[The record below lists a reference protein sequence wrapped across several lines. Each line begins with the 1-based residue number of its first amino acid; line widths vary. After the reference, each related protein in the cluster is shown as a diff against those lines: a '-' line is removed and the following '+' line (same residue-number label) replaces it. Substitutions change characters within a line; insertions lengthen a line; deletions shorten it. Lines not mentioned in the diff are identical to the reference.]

1 MAAALQICDLIRSMA
16 LRLADHPTPPG
27 PRSWLP
33 GKFLRPMQRNA
44 TGFLL
49 ELSRRYGDAVYFKI
63 GPRRLYFFNHPDQ
76 VREILVAN
84 DRSFM
89 KSLVIQRTKMILG
102 EGLLTSEGAFHLR
115 QRRLAQPA
123 FHRDRI
129 RRYGEVMVDFS
140 MRMREKWRD
149 GQQLDLHHEMMRLTL
164 AVVAKTLFD
173 ADVEEEADEIGGAL
187 TELMMMFPLLMNPL
201 ADLLMKL
208 PLPQVKRFRRS
219 LARLDRTMYEV
230 IAQRRSSGEDR
241 GDLLSMLLLA
251 QDTEGDSGGMTDL
264 QVRDEAMTLFLA
276 GHETTANALTWTWY
290 LLSSNPDA
298 EREMHRELDEVL
310 QGSSPSPDDYPRLR
324 YTEMVLAES
333 MRLYPPAWGLGRTA
347 LEEVEIGGYSLP
359 KSAVVVLSQWVTHRD
374 PRFWPDPERFD
385 PRRFTDEAK
394 AARPKFAYF
403 PFGAGSRICIGE
415 SFAWME
421 GVLILATIAQRWKFV
436 RESKEKVEPQPLIT
450 LRPKGAVTMRAV
462 RRSSQPG
469 TDNRGPS
476 DA

>member
-1 MAAALQICDLIRSMA
+1 MA
-16 LRLADHPTPPG
+16 LRLADRPTPPG
-27 PRSWLP
+27 PRTIIP
-33 GKFLRPMQRNA
+33 GKFLRAMQHNA
-44 TGFLL
+44 TGFLEKL
-49 ELSRRYGDAVYFKI
+49 ARQYGDAVYFKI
-63 GPRRLYFFNHPDQ
+63 GPRHLYFFTHPDQ
-76 VREILVAN
+76 IREVLVTN

-89 KSLVIQRTKMILG
+89 KSLVLQRTKIILG

-129 RRYGEVMVDFS
+129 RRYGEVMVGLA
-140 MRMREKWRD
+140 MRTREKWQDR
-149 GQQLDLHHEMMRLTL
+149 QELDIHHEMMRLTL

-173 ADVEEEADEIGGAL
+173 ADVEGEAEEIGGAL
-187 TELMMMFPLLMNPL
+187 TEVMMMFPLLMNPMG
-201 ADLLMKL
+201 DLLMKL
-208 PLPQVKRFRRS
+208 PLPQIRRFRRS
-219 LARLDRTMYEV
+219 LARLDRTIYEV
-230 IAQRRSSGEDR
+230 IAQRRASGEDR

-251 QDTEGDSGGMTDL
+251 QDTEGDSGGMTDQ

-290 LLSSNPDA
+290 LLSLNPDA
-298 EREMHRELDEVL
+298 EREMHREVDEVL
-310 QGSSPSPDDYPRLR
+310 QGRTLSPDDYPRLR

-347 LEEVEIGGYSLP
+347 LEEVEIGGYLLP
-359 KSAVVVLSQWVTHRD
+359 KGTVALLSQWVTHRD

-385 PRRFTDEAK
+385 PLRFTDEAK
-394 AARPKFAYF
+394 AARPKLAYF

-421 GVLILATIAQRWKFV
+421 GVLILATIAQKWKFI

-450 LRPKGAVTMRAV
+450 LRPRGAVTMRTV
-462 RRSSQPG
+462 RR
-469 TDNRGPS
+469 
-476 DA
+476 

>member
-1 MAAALQICDLIRSMA
+1 MA
-16 LRLADHPTPPG
+16 LRIADRPTPPG
-27 PRSWLP
+27 PRTIIP
-33 GKFLRPMQRNA
+33 GKFLRAMQHNA
-44 TGFLL
+44 TGFLQDL
-49 ELSRRYGDAVYFKI
+49 ARRYGDAVYFKI
-63 GPRRLYFFNHPDQ
+63 GPRHLYFFRHPDQ

-89 KSLVIQRTKMILG
+89 KSLVLQRTKIILG

-140 MRMREKWRD
+140 MRTREKWRD
-149 GQQLDLHHEMMRLTL
+149 GQQLDMHHEMMRLTL

-187 TELMMMFPLLMNPL
+187 TEVMMMFPVLMNPM

-208 PLPQVKRFRRS
+208 PLPQVKRFRRA
-219 LARLDRTMYEV
+219 LARLDRTIYEV
-230 IAQRRSSGEDR
+230 IAQRRASAEDR

-251 QDTEGDSGGMTDL
+251 QDTEGDSGGMTDQ

-310 QGSSPSPDDYPRLR
+310 QDRKPSPDDYPRLR

-333 MRLYPPAWGLGRTA
+333 MRLYPPAWGLGRMS
-347 LEEVEIGGYSLP
+347 LEEVEIAGYPLP
-359 KSAVVVLSQWVTHRD
+359 KGAIAVLSQWVTHRD

-385 PRRFTDEAK
+385 PLRFTDEAK
-394 AARPKFAYF
+394 SARPKFAYF

-436 RESKEKVEPQPLIT
+436 RESKEKIEPQPLIT
-450 LRPKGAVTMRAV
+450 LRPKGAVTMRTV
-462 RRSSQPG
+462 RR
-469 TDNRGPS
+469 
-476 DA
+476 

>member
-1 MAAALQICDLIRSMA
+1 MA
-16 LRLADHPTPPG
+16 LRLADRRTPPG
-27 PRSWLP
+27 PRTWLP
-33 GKFLRPMQRNA
+33 GKFLRAMQRNA

-49 ELSRRYGDAVYFKI
+49 ELSRRYGDAAYFKI
-63 GPRRLYFFNHPDQ
+63 GPRHLYCFSHPDQ

-89 KSLVIQRTKMILG
+89 KSLVLQRTKIILG

-140 MRMREKWRD
+140 MRTREKWRD
-149 GQQLDLHHEMMRLTL
+149 GQQLDMHHEMMRLTL

-173 ADVEEEADEIGGAL
+173 ADVEAEADEIGGAL
-187 TELMMMFPLLMNPL
+187 TEVMMMFPVLMNPL

-219 LARLDRTMYEV
+219 LARLDRTIYEV
-230 IAQRRSSGEDR
+230 IAQRRASGEDR

-251 QDTEGDSGGMTDL
+251 QDTEGDSGGMTDQ

-298 EREMHRELDEVL
+298 EREMHRELDAVL
-310 QGSSPSPDDYPRLR
+310 QGRTPSPDDYPRLR

-333 MRLYPPAWGLGRTA
+333 MRLYPPAWGLGRMA
-347 LEEVEIGGYSLP
+347 LEEVEIAGYPLP
-359 KSAVVVLSQWVTHRD
+359 KGAIVVLSQWVTHRD
-374 PRFWPDPERFD
+374 PRFWPDPERFH
-385 PRRFTDEAK
+385 PLRFTDEAK
-394 AARPKFAYF
+394 AARPKLAYF

-436 RESKEKVEPQPLIT
+436 RESKEQVEPQPLIT
-450 LRPKGAVTMRAV
+450 LRPKGAVTMRTV
-462 RRSSQPG
+462 RRSSQPR
-469 TDNRGPS
+469 TDNRGPG